1 MSLFTGALRLWLL
14 LTLLTGALYPLLTT
28 LLAQGLFPEQ
38 ANGSLLTR
46 DGKVTGSALIAQPFE
61 QAGYFWSRPS
71 AILYNGAGSGGSNL
85 GPLNPQLASDLA
97 GRVKALASEHHNQP
111 IPVELVTTS
120 ASGLDPH
127 LSPAALYFQVARVAR
142 ARQWDEADLRRLID
156 QQIESA
162 PPGVPAQPVVNVL
175 RLNLALDAL
184 TQHQTRQQE
193 R

>member
-28 LLAQGLFPEQ
+28 LLAQGLFPVQ
-38 ANGSLLTR
+38 ANGSLLIR

-71 AILYNGAGSGGSNL
+71 AILYNGTGSGGSNL
-85 GPLNPQLASDLA
+85 GPLNPQLASDVA
-97 GRVKALASEHHNQP
+97 RRVQALASEHHQP

-127 LSPAALYFQVARVAR
+127 LSPAALYFQAARVAR
-142 ARQWDEADLRRLID
+142 ARRLDEADVRRLID

-184 TQHQTRQQE
+184 TQHQTR
-193 R
+193 